1 MHGTEPAALHPG
13 RGPRARHERTQR
25 GVARE
30 IAALPRFRSKLAGV
44 AAERQAIGSFADYD
58 AALASHCAHID
69 IWRTVY
75 VHRLESPQ
83 AVVAWVEGSGLAPY
97 LEPLSH
103 EERTEYLAFYG
114 EAVARAYEP
123 QPWGGVL
130 LPFPRLFVVAA
141 R

>member
-1 MHGTEPAALHPG
+1 MAHGLCAPARKPAG
-13 RGPRARHERTQR
+13 RRRLGRRLGPRS
-25 GVARE
+25 
-30 IAALPRFRSKLAGV
+30 LF
-44 AAERQAIGSFADYD
+44 
-58 AALASHCAHID
+58 
-69 IWRTVY
+69 
-75 VHRLESPQ
+75 
-83 AVVAWVEGSGLAPY
+83 
-97 LEPLSH
+97 EPLSH